1 MNISDLW
8 NNLYEYLDK
17 SNEPVVIL
25 TDEEIQFDIVESED
39 NVRPYPLDSADSSYS
54 IRKIAQDAG
63 YGVSVHPLNKRVK
76 IFSKIP

>member
-8 NNLYEYLDK
+8 NNLYKYLDK